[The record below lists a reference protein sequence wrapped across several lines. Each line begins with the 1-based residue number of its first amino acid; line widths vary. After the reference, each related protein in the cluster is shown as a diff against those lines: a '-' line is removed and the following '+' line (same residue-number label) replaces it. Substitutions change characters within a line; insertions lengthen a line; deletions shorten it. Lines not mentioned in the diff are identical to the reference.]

1 MLTLEMAI
9 QKIQQFSPEQLNK
22 VIEFIEFL
30 DFAANKATTAPEPTP
45 PDAEAAFFELAGIWE
60 NKDITTESL
69 RAQAWRE
76 TK

>member
-9 QKIQQFSPEQLNK
+9 QKIQQLPPTQRNQA
-22 VIEFIEFL
+22 IQFIEFL
-30 DFAANKATTAPEPTP
+30 DFTASQTTITPEPLQ

-60 NKDITTESL
+60 NKDITAASL
-69 RAQAWRE
+69 RDEAWRE

>member
-9 QKIQQFSPEQLNK
+9 QKIQQFSPEQRHK

-30 DFAANKATTAPEPTP
+30 DFAANQAITAPEAIPL
-45 PDAEAAFFELAGIWE
+45 DAETAFFELAGIWE
-60 NKDITTESL
+60 NKDITIESL
-69 RAQAWRE
+69 RAEAWRE